1 MHTLEGQWNATSKNI
16 KTSATFTDV
25 TGDKEEVSV
34 RALDVQDEWES
45 RKLWEGVTTHLVRK
59 EYGEA
64 TKSKVAI
71 EQMQREEAA
80 ERKRKGVK

>member
-45 RKLWEGVTTHLVRK
+45 RKLW
-59 EYGEA
+59 A
-64 TKSKVAI
+64 KVAKGIREGDFETASREKTKI
-71 EQMQREEAA
+71 EVNSHLSVWCR
-80 ERKRKGVK
+80 GDV